1 MDINFEADKL
11 GFGKKSTKLTSTQIS
26 RNLRKTDS
34 EALKSST
41 NLSEKLVRVK
51 KFPAASPV
59 LTPTCPV
66 GLKSQS

>member
-41 NLSEKLVRVK
+41 NLSEKL
-51 KFPAASPV
+51 S
-59 LTPTCPV
+59 
-66 GLKSQS
+66 